1 MLELKMALMNWCQ
14 SYSYQKEVTI
24 ITKYLTKP
32 KLWLSLIWLTV
43 VTTIFNLLPLKGD
56 DVANIKAHNLQTL
69 HGILINNYHMFFN
82 WTSRIIIDPIMYM
95 STNLIPYWLFAL
107 LTGIITLPILW
118 YLTDDTKA
126 KNFKPML
133 LAFFIPFIF
142 PLPELGTAGYIAT
155 SVTYLWP
162 IGTLAMSL
170 LLLKHYHDVI
180 ANSIAFCLLLFSFN
194 NEQVAIAGFI
204 IAGYYLIKNHH
215 LPLTVYLTLIPNLLL
230 HAFAPGNHHRA
241 ILETKNWYSQFRD
254 LNFFQKFDIG
264 TVTTIQHYLF
274 GHNLVIFIFAVA
286 LVFAYNKKHP
296 LTSLLPVTMV
306 IGGNILSTVTSRPLY
321 WCATHNPYLNH
332 MTIAH
337 LLLGLIFIVTCLYLL
352 NNHHDYQIIL
362 LAGLASRIAI
372 GFSPTIYASATRTF
386 VICDALLLYLA
397 AKLLIKQYQVKPQSF
412 GFILFTLIVLVVNN
426 IQVSTALII
435 NQNLWINIHQVSVQM
450 WTTIFHRWKKATNC

>member
-1 MLELKMALMNWCQ
+1 M
-14 SYSYQKEVTI
+14 TI

-32 KLWLSLIWLTV
+32 TLWLSLIWLTA

-118 YLTDDTKA
+118 YLTADTKA
-126 KNFKPML
+126 NNLKPML

-170 LLLKHYHDVI
+170 LLLKHYHNII
-180 ANSIAFCLLLFSFN
+180 ANIIAFYLLLFSFN

-230 HAFAPGNHHRA
+230 HGFAPGNHHRA
-241 ILETKNWYSQFRD
+241 ILEIKNWYSQFSD
-254 LNFFQKFDIG
+254 LNFFQKFDLG

-296 LTSLLPVTMV
+296 LTSLLPVAMV
-306 IGGNILSTVTSRPLY
+306 IGVNILSTVTSRPLY
-321 WCATHNPYLNH
+321 WCTTHNPYLNH

-352 NNHHDYQIIL
+352 NNHRDYQIIL
-362 LAGLASRIAI
+362 LAGLASRVAI
-372 GFSPTIYASATRTF
+372 GFSPTIYASSTRTF

-397 AKLLIKQYQVKPQSF
+397 AKLLTKHYQVKPQSF

-450 WTTIFHRWKKATNC
+450 WTTIFNR

>member
-1 MLELKMALMNWCQ
+1 MNWYQ
-14 SYSYQKEVTI
+14 SYNCQQEVTTI
-24 ITKYLTKP
+24 KIYFKKQI
-32 KLWLSLIWLTV
+32 LWLSLIWITV

-56 DVANIKAHNLQTL
+56 DVANIKAHKLQTL
-69 HGILINNYHMFFN
+69 HGILVNNYHMFFN
-82 WTSRIIIDPIMYM
+82 WTSRVIIDPVMYM

-126 KNFKPML
+126 NHFKPVL

-142 PLPELGTAGYIAT
+142 PLPELSTAGYIAT
-155 SVTYLWP
+155 SITYLWP

-170 LLLKHYHDVI
+170 LLLKHYHNVI
-180 ANSIAFCLLLFSFN
+180 ANIIAFCLLFFSFN

-241 ILETKNWYSQFRD
+241 ILETKNWYSQFHD
-254 LNFFQKFDIG
+254 LNFSQKFDLG

-286 LVFAYNKKHP
+286 LVFAYNKRHP
-296 LTSLLPVTMV
+296 LTSLLPVAMV

-321 WCATHNPYLNH
+321 WCTTHNPYLNH

-337 LLLGLIFIVTCLYLL
+337 LLLGLIFIVACLYLL

-397 AKLLIKQYQVKPQSF
+397 AKLLIKHYQVKPQSF

-426 IQVSTALII
+426 IQISTALII
-435 NQNLWINIHQVSVQM
+435 NQNMWINIQQVSVQM
-450 WTTIFHRWKKATNC
+450 WTTIFHR

>member
-1 MLELKMALMNWCQ
+1 MT
-14 SYSYQKEVTI
+14 TI
-24 ITKYLTKP
+24 KIYFKKQI
-32 KLWLSLIWLTV
+32 LWLSLIWLTV

-69 HGILINNYHMFFN
+69 HGILVNNYHMFFN

-95 STNLIPYWLFAL
+95 STNLIPYWLFTL

-126 KNFKPML
+126 NHFKSML

-170 LLLKHYHDVI
+170 LLLKHYHNVI
-180 ANSIAFCLLLFSFN
+180 ANIIAFCLLLFSFN
-194 NEQVAIAGFI
+194 NEQVAIAGLI

-215 LPLTVYLTLIPNLLL
+215 LQLTVYLTLIPNLLL

-254 LNFFQKFDIG
+254 LNFFQKFNLG

-286 LVFAYNKKHP
+286 LGFAYNKKHP
-296 LTSLLPVTMV
+296 LTSLLPVAMV

-321 WCATHNPYLNH
+321 WCTTHNPYFNH

-337 LLLGLIFIVTCLYLL
+337 LSLGLIFIVTYLCLL
-352 NNHHDYQIIL
+352 NNHHEYQIIL

-372 GFSPTIYASATRTF
+372 GFSPTVYASSTRTF

-397 AKLLIKQYQVKPQSF
+397 AKLLIKHYQVKPQSF
-412 GFILFTLIVLVVNN
+412 GFILFTIIVLVVNN

-435 NQNLWINIHQVSVQM
+435 NKDLWINIRQVSVQM
-450 WTTIFHRWKKATNC
+450 WTIIFNR

>member
-1 MLELKMALMNWCQ
+1 MALMNWCQ
-14 SYSYQKEVTI
+14 SYSYKKEVTI

-118 YLTDDTKA
+118 YLTNDTKA
-126 KNFKPML
+126 NHFKPML

-155 SVTYLWP
+155 SITYLWP

-170 LLLKHYHDVI
+170 LLLKHYHNVI
-180 ANSIAFCLLLFSFN
+180 ANIIAFCLLLFSFN

-215 LPLTVYLTLIPNLLL
+215 LPLTIYLTLIPNLLL

-254 LNFFQKFDIG
+254 LNFFQKFDLG

-296 LTSLLPVTMV
+296 LTSLLPVAMV
-306 IGGNILSTVTSRPLY
+306 ITGNILSTATSRPLY

-362 LAGLASRIAI
+362 LSGLASRIAI

-397 AKLLIKQYQVKPQSF
+397 AKLLIKHYQVKPQSF

-426 IQVSTALII
+426 IQVSIALII

-450 WTTIFHRWKKATNC
+450 WTTIFHR

>member
-1 MLELKMALMNWCQ
+1 M
-14 SYSYQKEVTI
+14 TI

-32 KLWLSLIWLTV
+32 KLWLSIIWLTV

-118 YLTDDTKA
+118 YLTDDAKA
-126 KNFKPML
+126 NHLKPML

-170 LLLKHYHDVI
+170 LLLKHYHNVI
-180 ANSIAFCLLLFSFN
+180 ANIIAFCLLLFSFN

-241 ILETKNWYSQFRD
+241 ILETKNWYAQFRD
-254 LNFFQKFDIG
+254 LNFFQKFDLG

-274 GHNLVIFIFAVA
+274 GHNLVIFIFTVA

-296 LTSLLPVTMV
+296 LTSLLPVAMV
-306 IGGNILSTVTSRPLY
+306 IAGNILSTATSRPLY

-362 LAGLASRIAI
+362 LSGLASRIAI

-386 VICDALLLYLA
+386 VICDVLLLYLA
-397 AKLLIKQYQVKPQSF
+397 AKLLIKHYQVKPQSF
-412 GFILFTLIVLVVNN
+412 GFILFTLIVLAVNN

-450 WTTIFHRWKKATNC
+450 WTTILYRWKKATNC